1 MRITHRLHLE
11 IAVSRPKC
19 ALAVTA
25 FFITSHKQ
33 SKLLFTA
40 PPLTHHLHT
49 LQETLLKKKYMI
61 LNQKILNMKCSVVK
75 GKLEF
80 FTEKFYLE
88 VKFKM
93 FFNVF
98 KYNYFYTCPL
108 KNWNLKI
115 ATVKSWLTKSIPVS
129 SQKRYESISF
139 MKFCK
144 KYK

>member
-1 MRITHRLHLE
+1 MCTCCN
-11 IAVSRPKC
+11 S
-19 ALAVTA
+19 

-40 PPLTHHLHT
+40 PPPYTSSTHT
-49 LQETLLKKKYMI
+49 TGNITKEKVYDTQPENFKT
-61 LNQKILNMKCSVVK
+61 KCSVVK

-80 FTEKFYLE
+80 FTEKFYLK

-108 KNWNLKI
+108 KN
-115 ATVKSWLTKSIPVS
+115 
-129 SQKRYESISF
+129 
-139 MKFCK
+139 
-144 KYK
+144 